1 MDQNQLLAE
10 IRDLLKEQNRL
21 MADIKA
27 QNEAMAAKNAEY
39 MAKSE
44 AMAQRGL
51 AQGASALSGT
61 GWIKWGFWI
70 FLALVLLMFALPSLL
85 PLFFGN
91 FK

>member
-1 MDQNQLLAE
+1 MDQTELLAE

-21 MADIKA
+21 MAEIKA

-44 AMAQRGL
+44 AIAQRGL
-51 AQGASALSGT
+51 AQGATALSGT

-70 FLALVLLMFALPSLL
+70 FLALLLLMFAVPFLW
-85 PLFFGN
+85 PLFLASTP
-91 FK
+91 